1 MRIVVRRG
9 CLVEHAIA
17 LSWPSLTPW
26 ELSWR
31 VNCLPSPDGRFDREC
46 VEVHSHQEATE
57 AYFESLTELTACWPT
72 KHKTRQRLSGVHLY
86 RQLCTAMDSQSVAG
100 VRVFLLP
107 STWLQW
113 GGDGAKQWC
122 SEVSLIDLR
131 HGRSP
136 LHACRKTDKQA
147 LCRHPCPRS
156 LRQLPPTTAV
166 NTEHIAV
173 VSVQRA
179 WRNWS
184 AFMDQNTLQVRVLSK
199 ST

>member
-9 CLVEHAIA
+9 CLVEDAIA
-17 LSWPSLTPW
+17 LSWPSLIAW

-57 AYFESLTELTACWPT
+57 AYFESLTELTACWLAGPQNT
-72 KHKTRQRLSGVHLY
+72 NNKRTAERVHLY

-113 GGDGAKQWC
+113 GGDGAKQWY

-136 LHACRKTDKQA
+136 LYMRAARRTNKRCAAIHAPALSGSCR
-147 LCRHPCPRS
+147 R
-156 LRQLPPTTAV
+156 
-166 NTEHIAV
+166 
-173 VSVQRA
+173 
-179 WRNWS
+179 
-184 AFMDQNTLQVRVLSK
+184 LQQ
-199 ST
+199 